1 MGRKRSEEDKDD
13 EDDEEDD
20 EDEGF
25 VDFRKRLF
33 VRKFLFQDAWSNGY
47 DDSCKYIS
55 LFNPQYPPHTHII
68 KSQLH
73 RVGSWFNSA
82 CVLFF
87 NRHKGSFVGF
97 CFLSFW
103 LV

>member
-13 EDDEEDD
+13 EDDEEED

-25 VDFRKRLF
+25 VHFRKRLF

-47 DDSCKYIS
+47 DESCMYKSI
-55 LFNPQYPPHTHII
+55 FIFQYPPHTHII
-68 KSQLH
+68 KLQLH
-73 RVGSWFNSA
+73 RLGSWFNSA

-87 NRHKGSFVGF
+87 LNLFNTQF
-97 CFLSFW
+97 
-103 LV
+103 

>member
-47 DDSCKYIS
+47 VSGRKNLYFFSSTLILHPIS
-55 LFNPQYPPHTHII
+55 GRIVYKNEIE
-68 KSQLH
+68 
-73 RVGSWFNSA
+73 N
-82 CVLFF
+82 
-87 NRHKGSFVGF
+87 
-97 CFLSFW
+97 FL
-103 LV
+103 LNTD

>member
-33 VRKFLFQDAWSNGY
+33 VRN
-47 DDSCKYIS
+47 
-55 LFNPQYPPHTHII
+55 
-68 KSQLH
+68 
-73 RVGSWFNSA
+73 
-82 CVLFF
+82 
-87 NRHKGSFVGF
+87 
-97 CFLSFW
+97 FLS
-103 LV
+103 